1 MVIIVHKVHIHRP
14 HVHLVRIQNHK
25 EQLKLVNA
33 FSVHRVSIVQVV
45 QATHMLTFLAQVI
58 IVKLA
63 TTVLQDLKH
72 QIQLLVQKVML
83 VHKEQFQ

>member
-1 MVIIVHKVHIHRP
+1 M
-14 HVHLVRIQNHK
+14 
-25 EQLKLVNA
+25 NA